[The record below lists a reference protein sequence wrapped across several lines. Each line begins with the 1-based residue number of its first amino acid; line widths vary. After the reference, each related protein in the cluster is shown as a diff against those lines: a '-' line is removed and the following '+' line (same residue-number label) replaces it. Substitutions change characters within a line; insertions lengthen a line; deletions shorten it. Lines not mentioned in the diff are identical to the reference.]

1 MAIASLGT
9 VPFSH
14 ATSGDSAP
22 FPLDTRN
29 YADSTPLFSV
39 DTRALDVIANTG
51 ITDLGGASFSITKA
65 MLKVTGVGAITF
77 TLVTAPVH
85 GKLLLGGTEQGDG
98 ATFTQ
103 AQIDAGL
110 LSYLRSAGDPLT
122 DTFEVAVR
130 DDDAGLLGGNLT
142 FAVAGIPGASGSLFL
157 VDTRNYTESADST
170 VHTDRRAH
178 LTADTVPGS
187 LRQAIANAAAGET
200 VDFDAGLSGGTIK
213 LGGSQLTISK
223 DLTIDASALPNGITI
238 SGDNASRVFEVSSP
252 SGIVRFQKLT
262 IRDGEVLNV
271 VVGGGGIE
279 LKSGF
284 LEVVDSTISEN
295 SFYGLGGGGGLYA
308 APGTN
313 LIVNR
318 STISGNFAGGLGL
331 GGGIAADDQ
340 STVKV
345 TNSSI
350 ANNVGNE
357 DGGAILLYNA
367 SVTIT
372 NTTITGNSASR
383 GGGIYQFG
391 NAPSLTIQDSIV
403 AGNTAPTG
411 PDINKTSGTLTVLG
425 ADLIGINSTVETEFP
440 AGPLAGTAASP
451 LDPLLA
457 PLGDYGGPTQTMA
470 LRVGSR
476 AINAAGASVPLT
488 DQRGFTRSV
497 GGAPDIGAYEA
508 GNAAGFAVWAIERI
522 AYGLNMTSTGDA
534 EDDGSPNGGEY
545 ALGTSV
551 MISDPDSVRTPTAI
565 ENASGH
571 VEITF
576 GFNPDAAV
584 DTAWVLKRSTNMVD
598 FDEIYRYD
606 GPTSMETLTPGVS
619 AVLAADTFT
628 VTDTNAFS
636 DRVFYQ
642 FVADQDMF
650 MSY

>member
-1 MAIASLGT
+1 M
-9 VPFSH
+9 
-14 ATSGDSAP
+14 
-22 FPLDTRN
+22 
-29 YADSTPLFSV
+29 
-39 DTRALDVIANTG
+39 
-51 ITDLGGASFSITKA
+51 
-65 MLKVTGVGAITF
+65 
-77 TLVTAPVH
+77 
-85 GKLLLGGTEQGDG
+85 
-98 ATFTQ
+98 
-103 AQIDAGL
+103 
-110 LSYLRSAGDPLT
+110 
-122 DTFEVAVR
+122 
-130 DDDAGLLGGNLT
+130 DDHAGLLGGNLT
-142 FAVAGIPGASGSLFL
+142 FAVAGIPGASGTLFL
-157 VDTRNYTESADST
+157 LDTRNYTDSGDSSI
-170 VHTDRRAH
+170 HTDDRGY
-178 LTADTVPGS
+178 LEADTVPGS
-187 LRQAIANAAAGET
+187 LRQAIANAGSGET
-200 VDFDAGLSGGTIK
+200 VDFDAGLSGGTIT

-238 SGDNASRVFEVSSP
+238 SGNNASGVFEVSSP

-262 IRDGEVLNV
+262 IRDGEVLND

-295 SFYGLGGGGGLYA
+295 SFDGFGGGGGLYA

-331 GGGIAADDQ
+331 GGGIAAGDQ
-340 STVKV
+340 STVQV

-457 PLGDYGGPTQTMA
+457 PLGEYGGPTQTMA

-476 AINAAGASVPLT
+476 AINAAGGSVPLT
-488 DQRGFTRSV
+488 DQRGFARTV

-522 AYGLNMTSTGDA
+522 AYGLNMTYTGDA